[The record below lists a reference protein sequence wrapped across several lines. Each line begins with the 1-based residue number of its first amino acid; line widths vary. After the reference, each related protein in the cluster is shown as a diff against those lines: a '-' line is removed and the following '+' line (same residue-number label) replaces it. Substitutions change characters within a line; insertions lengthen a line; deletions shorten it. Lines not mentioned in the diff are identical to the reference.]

1 MAESALGHALAQ
13 ADGKMPVRA
22 HFTLMASVG
31 LQALVQQVDMLR
43 AALVDREERLA
54 ALTGRLAEVED
65 KMKACL
71 QAVLS
76 KHLISYQRFLNT

>member
-1 MAESALGHALAQ
+1 M
-13 ADGKMPVRA
+13 RA
-22 HFTLMASVG
+22 HFTLVASVG

-65 KMKACL
+65 KMKARL
-71 QAVLS
+71 QGVGS
-76 KHLISYQRFLNT
+76 KHLI